1 MKDVLIISATLNNNY
16 SLSKALSD
24 YLKELDMDSTIIS
37 LENYKLP
44 IYTDHVF
51 ETEKNDHKKTI
62 ESLTQHLV
70 NHKGLII
77 CGPEY
82 NGSIHPIINNVI
94 AWISTS
100 TDYWRDAF
108 KDKVALIGTSSGGPG
123 NKFIATMKIQLEHLG
138 CVVMPRSISANK
150 SNPLDKESTN
160 KILKQ
165 FIKFL

>member
-62 ESLTQHLV
+62 E
-70 NHKGLII
+70 
-77 CGPEY
+77 
-82 NGSIHPIINNVI
+82 
-94 AWISTS
+94 
-100 TDYWRDAF
+100 
-108 KDKVALIGTSSGGPG
+108 
-123 NKFIATMKIQLEHLG
+123 
-138 CVVMPRSISANK
+138 
-150 SNPLDKESTN
+150 
-160 KILKQ
+160 
-165 FIKFL
+165 